1 MNEPAKR
8 YQIKQ
13 SGMKKW
19 KDISE
24 KRVMEMLVE
33 RFEKLTPVIN
43 KMLHGEE
50 IITPYE
56 TYRRIN

>member
-19 KDISE
+19 EDISE

-33 RFEKLTPVIN
+33 RFDQLTPVIY

>member
-1 MNEPAKR
+1 MINPATR

-13 SGMKKW
+13 SGMEKW
-19 KDISE
+19 EDISE
-24 KRVMEMLVE
+24 KIVMEMLAE
-33 RFEKLTPVIN
+33 RFGRLTPVLS
-43 KMLHGEE
+43 KMLQGEE